1 MVNALLYE
9 ISNLS
14 ASLLS
19 GGLVLRSRLWDQR
32 VPGLKPD
39 STEGLLHVKS
49 YVEVKHPLVGVVQ
62 KFGEG
67 YQLWC
72 HPRHLTEV
80 KITRLLLSH
89 NSPCVALKCDVNI
102 TKVNS
107 LGVNQ

>member
-1 MVNALLYE
+1 MVNTLLYE

-39 STEGLLHVKS
+39 SCLLHVKS
-49 YVEVKHPLVGVVQ
+49 YVEVKLRLVGVVQ

-80 KITRLLLSH
+80 KITRSV
-89 NSPCVALKCDVNI
+89 P
-102 TKVNS
+102 
-107 LGVNQ
+107 Q